1 MDINQFERIL
11 VRLSVDG
18 EFAQELQLVI
28 NGYDPHPL
36 GVALKNGMTSHIYY
50 NDIYNIPVKG
60 MIYEDGIFIDGP
72 NGETFRTHYP
82 ARDLGYDLFIFL
94 KDNEV
99 LDFWLA
105 PTEHPLFKQ
114 TIPILKSNPTFEI
127 VE

>member
-1 MDINQFERIL
+1 MDMSQFERIL

-18 EFAQELQLVI
+18 EVAQELQLVI

-36 GVALKNGMTSHIYY
+36 GVALKNGMTSHIHY

-60 MIYEDGIFIDGP
+60 MIYENEIFIDGP
-72 NGETFRTHYP
+72 NGETFREHYP
-82 ARDLGYDLFIFL
+82 ARDLEYNLFIFL

-99 LDFWLA
+99 LDFWLV
-105 PTEHPLFKQ
+105 PTDHPVFKQ
-114 TIPILKSNPTFEI
+114 TVPILKSNPTFEI

>member
-1 MDINQFERIL
+1 MDINEFERIS
-11 VRLSVDG
+11 VRMYVDQ
-18 EFAQELQLVI
+18 ELAQEIKLII

-36 GVALKNGMTSHIYY
+36 GISLKNGMTSHICYD
-50 NDIYNIPVKG
+50 DIYNIPVKG
-60 MIYEDGIFIDGP
+60 MIYQDGIFIDGP
-72 NGETFRTHYP
+72 NGETFREHYP

-105 PTEHPLFKQ
+105 PTDHPFFKE

>member
-1 MDINQFERIL
+1 MDINEFERIA
-11 VRLSVDG
+11 VRMYVDG

-36 GVALKNGMTSHIYY
+36 GVSLKNGMTSHIYY
-50 NDIYNIPVKG
+50 DDIYNIPVKG
-60 MIYEDGIFIDGP
+60 MIYQDGIFVDGP
-72 NGETFRTHYP
+72 NGETFREHYP

-94 KDNEV
+94 KNDEV

-105 PTEHPLFKQ
+105 PTDHPIFKE

>member
-1 MDINQFERIL
+1 MDFNQFERIS
-11 VRLSVDG
+11 VNMYVDG
-18 EFAQELQLVI
+18 EFAQEVKLIV

-36 GVALKNGMTSHIYY
+36 GVSLKNGMNNHIHY

-82 ARDLGYDLFIFL
+82 ARDLDYNLFILL

-99 LDFWLA
+99 LDFWLV
-105 PTEHPLFKQ
+105 PTEHPLFKE

-127 VE
+127 IE